1 MKKEQKNQDEIES
14 SNATLIEHLTE
25 LRTRLIF
32 SVLAFL
38 ICMVC
43 VFPFSKY
50 IFNFFLFTYFSLI
63 SLAITS
69 DTESNAKLF
78 GSLPDVSN
86 VKISPNGK
94 FVGVQQRTEET
105 IVVKIIDLDNA
116 QLLSVHNFGSK
127 GQITD
132 FFWATDKRLVFT
144 VARENSRNTEIYNV
158 GQLVAANIDGKRTK
172 LIAGFGSAP
181 DSRQGVRNRDRT
193 NPDRPAIIVHRLPKD
208 SNKILVSFFDNA
220 GFNELAEL
228 DINNGKVSYVTTSP
242 VIYPNWIFNNEGKL
256 MGVSSS
262 TLENNSEI
270 FLFKPNLPQGSLS
283 SRQCSQKQNCY
294 VPPIREDN
302 KRPGWVF
309 FKDFEFPKGASI
321 EGFTPNGKMMVT
333 EYMDENT
340 SGLYEY
346 DLKENT
352 YELIF
357 RDSRVDITAVASSLD
372 DGPYGIRLDN
382 GKPEYL
388 YLSEPNRLKNLHL
401 KLYEAFPA
409 QETMITSYSKDYSR
423 AVGIVMADVNPGT
436 YYLMDM
442 EKNQISP
449 LGRYWSKTSYDS
461 LAEMKVINFK
471 NRYGDEIQSYFTE
484 AVGKKNAPTI
494 VMPHGGPWARDYW
507 GFHPEVQF
515 LAAEGFNVLQN
526 NIRGS
531 SGYGLEHTAHVY
543 GNFANVL
550 TDMFDSIEHLDSE
563 GVIDKNNVCVYGGS
577 YGGYAATQG
586 PMMRPDLF
594 KCAISEAGLYDIN
607 AQYSSGDI
615 KMMRGGRKFLEDTFG
630 DGEKAE
636 DMSPINYA
644 YKLKTPYMLIHG
656 KKDVRT
662 PYKEAEAFMKAMD
675 KNGIKYEKMIIEKET
690 HGFSKEENRIEKMK
704 RISAFF
710 RKHLDT

>member
-1 MKKEQKNQDEIES
+1 M
-14 SNATLIEHLTE
+14 
-25 LRTRLIF
+25 
-32 SVLAFL
+32 
-38 ICMVC
+38 
-43 VFPFSKY
+43 KY
-50 IFNFFLFTYFSLI
+50 IFNFFLFTYFSFI

-270 FLFKPNLPQGSLS
+270 FLFKPNLPKGSLS

-401 KLYEAFPA
+401 KFYEAFPA
-409 QETMITSYSKDYSR
+409 QKTTITSYSKDYSR

-615 KMMRGGRKFLEDTFG
+615 KMMRGGRKFLEDAFG

-710 RKHLDT
+710 RKHLET

>member
-1 MKKEQKNQDEIES
+1 M
-14 SNATLIEHLTE
+14 
-25 LRTRLIF
+25 
-32 SVLAFL
+32 
-38 ICMVC
+38 
-43 VFPFSKY
+43 KY
-50 IFNFFLFTYFSLI
+50 IFNFFLFTYFSFI

-346 DLKENT
+346 DLKQNT

-401 KLYEAFPA
+401 KFYEAFPA

-471 NRYGDEIQSYFTE
+471 NRYGDEIQSYFTA

-507 GFHPEVQF
+507 RFHPEVQF

-531 SGYGLEHTAHVY
+531 TGYGLEHTAHVY

-607 AQYSSGDI
+607 ALYSSGDI
-615 KMMRGGRKFLEDTFG
+615 KMMRGGRKFLEDAFG

-662 PYKEAEAFMKAMD
+662 PYKEAEAFMKALD

-710 RKHLDT
+710 RKHLET

>member
-1 MKKEQKNQDEIES
+1 M
-14 SNATLIEHLTE
+14 
-25 LRTRLIF
+25 
-32 SVLAFL
+32 
-38 ICMVC
+38 
-43 VFPFSKY
+43 KY
-50 IFNFFLFTYFSLI
+50 IFNFFLFTYFSFI

-401 KLYEAFPA
+401 KFYEAFPA
-409 QETMITSYSKDYSR
+409 QKTTITSYSKDYSR

-531 SGYGLEHTAHVY
+531 TGYGLEHTAHVY

-710 RKHLDT
+710 RKHLET

>member
-1 MKKEQKNQDEIES
+1 M
-14 SNATLIEHLTE
+14 
-25 LRTRLIF
+25 
-32 SVLAFL
+32 
-38 ICMVC
+38 
-43 VFPFSKY
+43 KY
-50 IFNFFLFTYFSLI
+50 IFNFFLFTYFSFI

-270 FLFKPNLPQGSLS
+270 FLFKPNLPKGSLS

-401 KLYEAFPA
+401 KFYEAFPA

-507 GFHPEVQF
+507 RFHPEVQF

-531 SGYGLEHTAHVY
+531 TGYGLEHTAHVY

-550 TDMFDSIEHLDSE
+550 TDMFDSIEYLDSE

-615 KMMRGGRKFLEDTFG
+615 KMMRGGRKFLEDAFG

-662 PYKEAEAFMKAMD
+662 PYKEAEAFMKALD

>member
-1 MKKEQKNQDEIES
+1 M
-14 SNATLIEHLTE
+14 
-25 LRTRLIF
+25 
-32 SVLAFL
+32 
-38 ICMVC
+38 
-43 VFPFSKY
+43 
-50 IFNFFLFTYFSLI
+50 
-63 SLAITS
+63 
-69 DTESNAKLF
+69 
-78 GSLPDVSN
+78 
-86 VKISPNGK
+86 
-94 FVGVQQRTEET
+94 GVQQRTEET

-193 NPDRPAIIVHRLPKD
+193 NPDRPAIVVHRLPKD

-401 KLYEAFPA
+401 KLYEAFPT

-507 GFHPEVQF
+507 RFHPEVQF

-531 SGYGLEHTAHVY
+531 TGYGLEHTAHVY

-710 RKHLDT
+710 RKHLET

>member
-1 MKKEQKNQDEIES
+1 M
-14 SNATLIEHLTE
+14 
-25 LRTRLIF
+25 
-32 SVLAFL
+32 
-38 ICMVC
+38 
-43 VFPFSKY
+43 KY
-50 IFNFFLFTYFSLI
+50 IFNFFLFTYFSFI

-270 FLFKPNLPQGSLS
+270 FLFKPNLPKGSLS

-401 KLYEAFPA
+401 KFYEAFPA

-507 GFHPEVQF
+507 RFHPEVQF

-710 RKHLDT
+710 RKHLET

>member
-1 MKKEQKNQDEIES
+1 M
-14 SNATLIEHLTE
+14 
-25 LRTRLIF
+25 
-32 SVLAFL
+32 
-38 ICMVC
+38 
-43 VFPFSKY
+43 KY
-50 IFNFFLFTYFSLI
+50 IFNFFLFTYFSFV

-116 QLLSVHNFGSK
+116 QLLSIHNFGSK

-193 NPDRPAIIVHRLPKD
+193 NPDRPATIVHRLPKD

-388 YLSEPNRLKNLHL
+388 YLSEPNRLKDLHL
-401 KLYEAFPA
+401 KFYEAFPA
-409 QETMITSYSKDYSR
+409 QKTTITSYSKDYSR

-550 TDMFDSIEHLDSE
+550 TDMFDSIEYLDSE

>member
-1 MKKEQKNQDEIES
+1 M
-14 SNATLIEHLTE
+14 
-25 LRTRLIF
+25 
-32 SVLAFL
+32 
-38 ICMVC
+38 
-43 VFPFSKY
+43 KY
-50 IFNFFLFTYFSLI
+50 IFNFFLFTYFSFI

-401 KLYEAFPA
+401 KFYEAFPA

-507 GFHPEVQF
+507 RFHPEVQF

-531 SGYGLEHTAHVY
+531 TGYGLEHTAHVY

-550 TDMFDSIEHLDSE
+550 TDMFDSIEYLDSE
-563 GVIDKNNVCVYGGS
+563 GMIDKNNVCVYGGS

-615 KMMRGGRKFLEDTFG
+615 KMMRGGRKFLEDAFG

-710 RKHLDT
+710 RKHLET

>member
-1 MKKEQKNQDEIES
+1 M
-14 SNATLIEHLTE
+14 
-25 LRTRLIF
+25 
-32 SVLAFL
+32 
-38 ICMVC
+38 
-43 VFPFSKY
+43 KY
-50 IFNFFLFTYFSLI
+50 ILNFFLFTYFSFV

-270 FLFKPNLPQGSLS
+270 FLFKPNLPKGSLS

-401 KLYEAFPA
+401 KFYEAFPA

-471 NRYGDEIQSYFTE
+471 NRYGDEIQSYFTG

-507 GFHPEVQF
+507 RFHPEVQF

-531 SGYGLEHTAHVY
+531 TGYGLEHTAHVY

-615 KMMRGGRKFLEDTFG
+615 KMMRGGRKFLEDAFG

-710 RKHLDT
+710 RKHLET

>member
-1 MKKEQKNQDEIES
+1 M
-14 SNATLIEHLTE
+14 
-25 LRTRLIF
+25 
-32 SVLAFL
+32 
-38 ICMVC
+38 
-43 VFPFSKY
+43 KY
-50 IFNFFLFTYFSLI
+50 IINFFLFTYFSFI

-357 RDSRVDITAVASSLD
+357 RDSRVDITAVASSQD

-401 KLYEAFPA
+401 KFYEAFPA
-409 QETMITSYSKDYSR
+409 QKTTITSYSKDYSR

-471 NRYGDEIQSYFTE
+471 NRYGDEIQSYFTG

-507 GFHPEVQF
+507 RFHPEVQF

-531 SGYGLEHTAHVY
+531 TGYGLEHTAHVY

-615 KMMRGGRKFLEDTFG
+615 KMMRGGRKFLEDAFG

-710 RKHLDT
+710 RKHLET

>member
-1 MKKEQKNQDEIES
+1 M
-14 SNATLIEHLTE
+14 
-25 LRTRLIF
+25 
-32 SVLAFL
+32 
-38 ICMVC
+38 
-43 VFPFSKY
+43 KY
-50 IFNFFLFTYFSLI
+50 IFNFFLFTYFSFV

-193 NPDRPAIIVHRLPKD
+193 NPDRPAVIVHRLPKD

-270 FLFKPNLPQGSLS
+270 FLFKPNLPKGSLS

-401 KLYEAFPA
+401 KFYEAFPA
-409 QETMITSYSKDYSR
+409 QETMITSHSKDYSR

-531 SGYGLEHTAHVY
+531 TGYGLEHTAHVY

-615 KMMRGGRKFLEDTFG
+615 KMMRGGRKFLEDAFG

-710 RKHLDT
+710 RKHLET

>member
-1 MKKEQKNQDEIES
+1 M
-14 SNATLIEHLTE
+14 
-25 LRTRLIF
+25 
-32 SVLAFL
+32 
-38 ICMVC
+38 
-43 VFPFSKY
+43 
-50 IFNFFLFTYFSLI
+50 
-63 SLAITS
+63 
-69 DTESNAKLF
+69 
-78 GSLPDVSN
+78 
-86 VKISPNGK
+86 
-94 FVGVQQRTEET
+94 GVQQRTEET

-401 KLYEAFPA
+401 KFYEAFPA

>member
-1 MKKEQKNQDEIES
+1 M
-14 SNATLIEHLTE
+14 
-25 LRTRLIF
+25 
-32 SVLAFL
+32 
-38 ICMVC
+38 
-43 VFPFSKY
+43 KY
-50 IFNFFLFTYFSLI
+50 IFNFFLFTYFSFI

-346 DLKENT
+346 DLKQNT

-401 KLYEAFPA
+401 KFYEAFPA

-471 NRYGDEIQSYFTE
+471 NRYGDEIQSYFTA

-507 GFHPEVQF
+507 RFHPEVQF

-531 SGYGLEHTAHVY
+531 TGYGLEHTAHVY

-615 KMMRGGRKFLEDTFG
+615 KMMRGGRKFLEDAFG

-662 PYKEAEAFMKAMD
+662 PYKEAEAFMKALD

>member
-1 MKKEQKNQDEIES
+1 M
-14 SNATLIEHLTE
+14 
-25 LRTRLIF
+25 
-32 SVLAFL
+32 
-38 ICMVC
+38 
-43 VFPFSKY
+43 KY
-50 IFNFFLFTYFSLI
+50 IFNFFLFTYFSFI

-270 FLFKPNLPQGSLS
+270 FIFKPNLPKGSLS

-401 KLYEAFPA
+401 KFYEAFPA
-409 QETMITSYSKDYSR
+409 QKTTITSYSKDYSR

-531 SGYGLEHTAHVY
+531 TGYGLEHTAHVY

-615 KMMRGGRKFLEDTFG
+615 KMMRGGRKFLEDAFG

>member
-1 MKKEQKNQDEIES
+1 M
-14 SNATLIEHLTE
+14 
-25 LRTRLIF
+25 
-32 SVLAFL
+32 
-38 ICMVC
+38 
-43 VFPFSKY
+43 KY
-50 IFNFFLFTYFSLI
+50 IFNFFLFTYFSFI

-270 FLFKPNLPQGSLS
+270 FLFKPNLPKGSLS

-401 KLYEAFPA
+401 KFYEAFPA
-409 QETMITSYSKDYSR
+409 QKTTITSYSKDYSR

>member
-1 MKKEQKNQDEIES
+1 M
-14 SNATLIEHLTE
+14 
-25 LRTRLIF
+25 
-32 SVLAFL
+32 
-38 ICMVC
+38 
-43 VFPFSKY
+43 KY
-50 IFNFFLFTYFSLI
+50 IFNFFLFTYFSFI

-401 KLYEAFPA
+401 KFYEAFPA

>member
-1 MKKEQKNQDEIES
+1 M
-14 SNATLIEHLTE
+14 
-25 LRTRLIF
+25 
-32 SVLAFL
+32 
-38 ICMVC
+38 
-43 VFPFSKY
+43 KY
-50 IFNFFLFTYFSLI
+50 IFNFFLFTYFSFI

-270 FLFKPNLPQGSLS
+270 FLFKPNLPKGSLS

-401 KLYEAFPA
+401 KFYEAFPA

-507 GFHPEVQF
+507 RFHPEVQF

-531 SGYGLEHTAHVY
+531 TGYGLEHTAHVY

-550 TDMFDSIEHLDSE
+550 TDMFDSIEYLDSE
-563 GVIDKNNVCVYGGS
+563 GMIDKNNVCVYGGS

-615 KMMRGGRKFLEDTFG
+615 KMMRGGRKFLEDAFG

-710 RKHLDT
+710 RKHLET

>member
-1 MKKEQKNQDEIES
+1 M
-14 SNATLIEHLTE
+14 
-25 LRTRLIF
+25 
-32 SVLAFL
+32 
-38 ICMVC
+38 
-43 VFPFSKY
+43 KY
-50 IFNFFLFTYFSLI
+50 IFNFFLFTYFSFI

-401 KLYEAFPA
+401 KFYEAFPA

-531 SGYGLEHTAHVY
+531 TGYGLEHTAHVY

-662 PYKEAEAFMKAMD
+662 PYKEAEAFMKALD

>member
-1 MKKEQKNQDEIES
+1 M
-14 SNATLIEHLTE
+14 
-25 LRTRLIF
+25 
-32 SVLAFL
+32 
-38 ICMVC
+38 
-43 VFPFSKY
+43 KY
-50 IFNFFLFTYFSLI
+50 IFNFFLFTYFSFI

-193 NPDRPAIIVHRLPKD
+193 NPDRQAIIVHRLPKD

-283 SRQCSQKQNCY
+283 SRQFSQKQNCY

-352 YELIF
+352 YDLIF

-401 KLYEAFPA
+401 KFYEAFPA
-409 QETMITSYSKDYSR
+409 QKTTITSYSKDYSR

-471 NRYGDEIQSYFTE
+471 NRYGDEIQSYFTG

-507 GFHPEVQF
+507 RFHPEVQF

-531 SGYGLEHTAHVY
+531 TGYGLEHTAHVY

-710 RKHLDT
+710 RKHLET

>member
-1 MKKEQKNQDEIES
+1 M
-14 SNATLIEHLTE
+14 
-25 LRTRLIF
+25 
-32 SVLAFL
+32 
-38 ICMVC
+38 
-43 VFPFSKY
+43 KY
-50 IFNFFLFTYFSLI
+50 IFNFFLFTYFSFI

-357 RDSRVDITAVASSLD
+357 RDSRVDITAVASSQD

-401 KLYEAFPA
+401 KFYEAFPA
-409 QETMITSYSKDYSR
+409 QKTTITSYSKDYSR

-615 KMMRGGRKFLEDTFG
+615 KMMRGGKKFLEDAFG
-630 DGEKAE
+630 DGEK
-636 DMSPINYA
+636 
-644 YKLKTPYMLIHG
+644 LKICLQ
-656 KKDVRT
+656 
-662 PYKEAEAFMKAMD
+662 
-675 KNGIKYEKMIIEKET
+675 
-690 HGFSKEENRIEKMK
+690 
-704 RISAFF
+704 
-710 RKHLDT
+710 

>member
-1 MKKEQKNQDEIES
+1 M
-14 SNATLIEHLTE
+14 
-25 LRTRLIF
+25 
-32 SVLAFL
+32 
-38 ICMVC
+38 
-43 VFPFSKY
+43 KY
-50 IFNFFLFTYFSLI
+50 IFNFFLFTYFSFI

-401 KLYEAFPA
+401 KFYEAFPA
-409 QETMITSYSKDYSR
+409 QKTTITSYSKDYSR

>member
-1 MKKEQKNQDEIES
+1 M
-14 SNATLIEHLTE
+14 
-25 LRTRLIF
+25 
-32 SVLAFL
+32 
-38 ICMVC
+38 
-43 VFPFSKY
+43 KY
-50 IFNFFLFTYFSLI
+50 IFNFFLFTYFSFI

-69 DTESNAKLF
+69 DTEINAKLF

-116 QLLSVHNFGSK
+116 QLLNVHNFGSK

-352 YELIF
+352 YDLIF

-401 KLYEAFPA
+401 KFYEAFPA

-507 GFHPEVQF
+507 RFHPEVQF

-531 SGYGLEHTAHVY
+531 TGYGLEHTAHVY

-550 TDMFDSIEHLDSE
+550 TDMFDSIEHLDNE

-662 PYKEAEAFMKAMD
+662 PFKEAEAFMKAMD

>member
-1 MKKEQKNQDEIES
+1 M
-14 SNATLIEHLTE
+14 
-25 LRTRLIF
+25 
-32 SVLAFL
+32 
-38 ICMVC
+38 
-43 VFPFSKY
+43 KY
-50 IFNFFLFTYFSLI
+50 IFNFFLFTYFSFV

-401 KLYEAFPA
+401 KFYEAFPA

-531 SGYGLEHTAHVY
+531 TGYGLEHTAHVY

>member
-1 MKKEQKNQDEIES
+1 M
-14 SNATLIEHLTE
+14 
-25 LRTRLIF
+25 
-32 SVLAFL
+32 
-38 ICMVC
+38 
-43 VFPFSKY
+43 KY
-50 IFNFFLFTYFSLI
+50 IFNFFLFTYFSFV

-401 KLYEAFPA
+401 KFYEAFPA

-531 SGYGLEHTAHVY
+531 TGYGLEHTAHVY

-550 TDMFDSIEHLDSE
+550 TDMFDSIEYLDSE
-563 GVIDKNNVCVYGGS
+563 GMIDKNNVCVYGGS

-710 RKHLDT
+710 RKHLET

>member
-1 MKKEQKNQDEIES
+1 M
-14 SNATLIEHLTE
+14 
-25 LRTRLIF
+25 
-32 SVLAFL
+32 
-38 ICMVC
+38 
-43 VFPFSKY
+43 KY
-50 IFNFFLFTYFSLI
+50 IFNFFLFTYFSFI

-193 NPDRPAIIVHRLPKD
+193 NPDRPATIVHRLPKD

-401 KLYEAFPA
+401 KFYEAFPA

-471 NRYGDEIQSYFTE
+471 NRYGDEIQSYFTA

-507 GFHPEVQF
+507 RFHPEVQF

-531 SGYGLEHTAHVY
+531 TGYGLEHTAHVY

>member
-1 MKKEQKNQDEIES
+1 M
-14 SNATLIEHLTE
+14 
-25 LRTRLIF
+25 
-32 SVLAFL
+32 
-38 ICMVC
+38 
-43 VFPFSKY
+43 KY
-50 IFNFFLFTYFSLI
+50 IFNFFLFTYFSFI

-116 QLLSVHNFGSK
+116 QLLSIHNFGSK

-401 KLYEAFPA
+401 KFYEAFPA
-409 QETMITSYSKDYSR
+409 QKTTITSYSKDYSR

-710 RKHLDT
+710 RKHLET

>member
-1 MKKEQKNQDEIES
+1 M
-14 SNATLIEHLTE
+14 
-25 LRTRLIF
+25 
-32 SVLAFL
+32 
-38 ICMVC
+38 
-43 VFPFSKY
+43 KY
-50 IFNFFLFTYFSLI
+50 IFNFFLFTYFSFI

-401 KLYEAFPA
+401 KFYEAFPA
-409 QETMITSYSKDYSR
+409 QKTTITSYSKDYSR

-531 SGYGLEHTAHVY
+531 TGYGLEHTAHVY

-550 TDMFDSIEHLDSE
+550 TDMFDSIEYLDSE
-563 GVIDKNNVCVYGGS
+563 GMIDKNNVCVYGGS

-607 AQYSSGDI
+607 ALYSSGDI
-615 KMMRGGRKFLEDTFG
+615 KMMRGGRKFLEDAFG

-710 RKHLDT
+710 RKHLET

>member
-1 MKKEQKNQDEIES
+1 M
-14 SNATLIEHLTE
+14 
-25 LRTRLIF
+25 
-32 SVLAFL
+32 
-38 ICMVC
+38 
-43 VFPFSKY
+43 KY
-50 IFNFFLFTYFSLI
+50 IFNFFLFTYFSFV

-270 FLFKPNLPQGSLS
+270 FLFKPNLPKGSLS

-401 KLYEAFPA
+401 KFYEAFPA

-507 GFHPEVQF
+507 RFHPEVQF

-531 SGYGLEHTAHVY
+531 TGYGLEHTAHVY

-615 KMMRGGRKFLEDTFG
+615 KMMRGGRKFLEDAFG

>member
-1 MKKEQKNQDEIES
+1 M
-14 SNATLIEHLTE
+14 
-25 LRTRLIF
+25 
-32 SVLAFL
+32 
-38 ICMVC
+38 
-43 VFPFSKY
+43 KY
-50 IFNFFLFTYFSLI
+50 IFNFFLFTYFSFV

-193 NPDRPAIIVHRLPKD
+193 NPDRPAVIVHRLPKD

-270 FLFKPNLPQGSLS
+270 FLFKPNLPKGSLS

-401 KLYEAFPA
+401 KFYEAFPA

-423 AVGIVMADVNPGT
+423 AVGIVRADVNPGT

-507 GFHPEVQF
+507 RFHPEVQF

-531 SGYGLEHTAHVY
+531 TGYGLEHTAHVY

-550 TDMFDSIEHLDSE
+550 TDMFDSIEYLDSE
-563 GVIDKNNVCVYGGS
+563 GMIDKNNVCVYGGS

-615 KMMRGGRKFLEDTFG
+615 KMMRGGRKFLEDAFG

-710 RKHLDT
+710 RKHLET

>member
-1 MKKEQKNQDEIES
+1 M
-14 SNATLIEHLTE
+14 
-25 LRTRLIF
+25 
-32 SVLAFL
+32 
-38 ICMVC
+38 
-43 VFPFSKY
+43 KY
-50 IFNFFLFTYFSLI
+50 IFNFFLFTYFSFI

-401 KLYEAFPA
+401 KFYEAFPA

-507 GFHPEVQF
+507 RFHPEVQF

-531 SGYGLEHTAHVY
+531 TGYGLEHTAHVY

-615 KMMRGGRKFLEDTFG
+615 KMMRGGRKFLEDAFG

-710 RKHLDT
+710 RKHLET

>member
-1 MKKEQKNQDEIES
+1 M
-14 SNATLIEHLTE
+14 
-25 LRTRLIF
+25 
-32 SVLAFL
+32 
-38 ICMVC
+38 
-43 VFPFSKY
+43 KY
-50 IFNFFLFTYFSLI
+50 IFNFFLFTYFSFI

-116 QLLSVHNFGSK
+116 QLLNVHNFGSK

-352 YELIF
+352 YDLIF

-401 KLYEAFPA
+401 KFYEAFPA

-531 SGYGLEHTAHVY
+531 TGYGLEHTAHVY

-615 KMMRGGRKFLEDTFG
+615 KMMRGGRKFLEDAFG

>member
-1 MKKEQKNQDEIES
+1 M
-14 SNATLIEHLTE
+14 
-25 LRTRLIF
+25 
-32 SVLAFL
+32 
-38 ICMVC
+38 
-43 VFPFSKY
+43 KY
-50 IFNFFLFTYFSLI
+50 IFNFFLFTYFSFI

-116 QLLSVHNFGSK
+116 QLLSIHNFGSK

-401 KLYEAFPA
+401 KFYEAFPA

-471 NRYGDEIQSYFTE
+471 NRYGDEIQSYFTG

-507 GFHPEVQF
+507 RFHPEVQF

-531 SGYGLEHTAHVY
+531 TGYGLEHTAHVY

-550 TDMFDSIEHLDSE
+550 TDMFDSIEYLDSE
-563 GVIDKNNVCVYGGS
+563 GMIDKNNVCVYGGS

-615 KMMRGGRKFLEDTFG
+615 KMMRGGRKFLEDAFG

>member
-1 MKKEQKNQDEIES
+1 M
-14 SNATLIEHLTE
+14 
-25 LRTRLIF
+25 
-32 SVLAFL
+32 
-38 ICMVC
+38 
-43 VFPFSKY
+43 KY
-50 IFNFFLFTYFSLI
+50 IFNFFLFTYFSFI

-270 FLFKPNLPQGSLS
+270 FLFKPNLPKGSLS
-283 SRQCSQKQNCY
+283 SRECSQKQNCY
-294 VPPIREDN
+294 LPPIREDN

-401 KLYEAFPA
+401 KFYEAFPA

-507 GFHPEVQF
+507 RFHPEVQF

-531 SGYGLEHTAHVY
+531 TGYGLEHTAHVY

-615 KMMRGGRKFLEDTFG
+615 KMMRGGRKFLEDAFG

>member
-1 MKKEQKNQDEIES
+1 M
-14 SNATLIEHLTE
+14 
-25 LRTRLIF
+25 
-32 SVLAFL
+32 
-38 ICMVC
+38 
-43 VFPFSKY
+43 KY
-50 IFNFFLFTYFSLI
+50 IFNFFLFTYFSFV

-401 KLYEAFPA
+401 KFYEAFPA

-531 SGYGLEHTAHVY
+531 TGYGLEHTAHVY

-662 PYKEAEAFMKAMD
+662 PYKEAEAFMKALD

>member
-1 MKKEQKNQDEIES
+1 M
-14 SNATLIEHLTE
+14 
-25 LRTRLIF
+25 
-32 SVLAFL
+32 
-38 ICMVC
+38 
-43 VFPFSKY
+43 KY
-50 IFNFFLFTYFSLI
+50 IFNFFLFTYFSFV

-352 YELIF
+352 YDLIF

-401 KLYEAFPA
+401 KFYEAFPA
-409 QETMITSYSKDYSR
+409 QETMITSHSKDYSR

-471 NRYGDEIQSYFTE
+471 NRYGDEIQSYFTG

-507 GFHPEVQF
+507 RFHPEVQF

-531 SGYGLEHTAHVY
+531 TGYGLEHTAHVY

-615 KMMRGGRKFLEDTFG
+615 KMMRGGRKFLEDAFG

>member
-1 MKKEQKNQDEIES
+1 M
-14 SNATLIEHLTE
+14 
-25 LRTRLIF
+25 
-32 SVLAFL
+32 
-38 ICMVC
+38 
-43 VFPFSKY
+43 KY
-50 IFNFFLFTYFSLI
+50 IFNFFLFTYFSFI

-105 IVVKIIDLDNA
+105 IVVKIIDLDSA

-401 KLYEAFPA
+401 KFYEAFPA
-409 QETMITSYSKDYSR
+409 QKTTITSYSKDYSR

>member
-1 MKKEQKNQDEIES
+1 M
-14 SNATLIEHLTE
+14 
-25 LRTRLIF
+25 
-32 SVLAFL
+32 
-38 ICMVC
+38 
-43 VFPFSKY
+43 KY
-50 IFNFFLFTYFSLI
+50 IFNFFLFTYFSFV

-294 VPPIREDN
+294 IPPIREDN

-401 KLYEAFPA
+401 KFYEAFPA

-471 NRYGDEIQSYFTE
+471 NRYGDEIQSYFTA

-531 SGYGLEHTAHVY
+531 TGYGLEHTAHVY

-710 RKHLDT
+710 RKHLET

>member
-1 MKKEQKNQDEIES
+1 M
-14 SNATLIEHLTE
+14 
-25 LRTRLIF
+25 
-32 SVLAFL
+32 
-38 ICMVC
+38 
-43 VFPFSKY
+43 KY
-50 IFNFFLFTYFSLI
+50 IFNFFLFTFFSFI

-346 DLKENT
+346 DLKQNT

-401 KLYEAFPA
+401 KFYEAFPA

-471 NRYGDEIQSYFTE
+471 NRYGDEIQSYFTA

-507 GFHPEVQF
+507 RFHPEVQF

-531 SGYGLEHTAHVY
+531 TGYGLKHTAHVY

-615 KMMRGGRKFLEDTFG
+615 KMMRGGRKFLEDAFG